1 MNLSNGRRRAAWV
14 LALLALTACT
24 NFTKKLAKVSPN
36 DTKSQVADVMGD
48 PDDVQFNARQGLEVW
63 QYFGVVSFGSC
74 DYRQLWFR
82 EGRLVGS
89 SSYRSGCAG
98 GCSPCLR
105 NIDWRSPPDTVVEVR
120 HR

>member
-1 MNLSNGRRRAAWV
+1 MQRLTACV

-24 NFTKKLAKVSPN
+24 NFTKKLARVSPN
-36 DTKSQVADVMGD
+36 STKTHVQDVMGD
-48 PDDVQFNARQGLEVW
+48 PDDVQFNSRAGLEVW

-89 SSYRSGCAG
+89 SSYRSVCAG

-105 NIDWRSPPDTVVEVR
+105 TVDWGSSPDTVVEVR

>member
-1 MNLSNGRRRAAWV
+1 MRQHIAPVGL
-14 LALLALTACT
+14 LLALAGCA

-63 QYFGVVSFGSC
+63 QYIGVVSFGSC

-89 SSYRSGCAG
+89 SSYRASGPG
-98 GCSPCLR
+98 GCSPYLR
-105 NIDWRSPPDTVVEVR
+105 TIDWSSPPDTVVEVR

>member
-1 MNLSNGRRRAAWV
+1 MRQHIAPVGL
-14 LALLALTACT
+14 LLALAGCA

-48 PDDVQFNARQGLEVW
+48 PDDVQFNARQGLDVW
-63 QYFGVVSFGSC
+63 QYFGRESFGAC

-89 SSYRSGCAG
+89 SSYRSPPAIG
-98 GCSPCLR
+98 GSCSPGLR
-105 NIDWRSPPDTVVEVR
+105 TIDWSSPPDTVVEVR